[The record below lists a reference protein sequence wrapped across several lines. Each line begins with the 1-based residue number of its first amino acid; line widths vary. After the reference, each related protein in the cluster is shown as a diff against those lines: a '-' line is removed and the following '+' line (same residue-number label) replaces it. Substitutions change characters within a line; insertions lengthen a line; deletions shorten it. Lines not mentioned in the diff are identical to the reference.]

1 MSPQAAS
8 QLKQTVGMSMS
19 LRSFLF
25 GQAFGSF
32 STQSSQLSTGGK
44 DSRGVSR
51 IAFASGIAP
60 IVLDATLREEHFVQ
74 DVRLVQGAGRMEVP
88 RPRRTEMHGRIFS
101 QKGVFGK
108 DRKLRFWIVGACAAG
123 LVLAVMGCGG
133 GSGSLGPSRI
143 AFFSNRTG
151 TGEVWVMDMNGA
163 NVQNVS
169 AGQGTGQQWDPLGA
183 RIAFLSNR
191 TGQWDIYVVN
201 ANGTGLTQLT
211 NDALVEDDLAWAP
224 SGNMIAYRRGSG
236 VFARDLLTNTETLLV
251 TTGTAARR
259 PQYSPSGNEVAVEWL
274 PTGVEWEIATVPATG
289 GTPVNL
295 TNDATN
301 NDRMPRWSPN
311 GAQIAWLKADN
322 LWIMNANGT
331 GQTQLTTSGNVT
343 WHAFSPNG
351 QYLLYVENDDIW
363 RLSWNGT
370 SWGSPVQLT
379 NTGDNFTPCW
389 SSDSLQIVFM
399 SNRSGNAEI
408 WRMAFDGTNPTN
420 LTNDA
425 AVDQGPVCSP

>member
-1 MSPQAAS
+1 
-8 QLKQTVGMSMS
+8 
-19 LRSFLF
+19 
-25 GQAFGSF
+25 
-32 STQSSQLSTGGK
+32 
-44 DSRGVSR
+44 
-51 IAFASGIAP
+51 
-60 IVLDATLREEHFVQ
+60 
-74 DVRLVQGAGRMEVP
+74 
-88 RPRRTEMHGRIFS
+88 MHGRIFS
-101 QKGVFGK
+101 QKGVFGR
-108 DRKLRFWIVGACAAG
+108 DRGLRFWIVGAFAAG

-143 AFFSNRTG
+143 AFFSDRTG

-163 NVQNVS
+163 NVLNVS
-169 AGQGTGQQWDPLGA
+169 AGQGTGQQWDPFGA
-183 RIAFLSNR
+183 RIAFLSDR
-191 TGQWDIYVVN
+191 TGQWDIYLVN

-211 NDALVEDDLAWAP
+211 NDALIEVDLAWAP
-224 SGNMIAYRRGSG
+224 SGNKIAYSRGSG
-236 VFARDLLTNTETLLV
+236 VFARDLLTNTEMALV
-251 TTGTAARR
+251 TTGSAARR
-259 PQYSPSGNEVAVEWL
+259 PQYSPSGNEVAIEWSPL
-274 PTGVEWEIATVPATG
+274 GVQWEIATVPATG

-295 TNDATN
+295 TNDAAN

-425 AVDQGPVCSP
+425 AVDEGPVCSP